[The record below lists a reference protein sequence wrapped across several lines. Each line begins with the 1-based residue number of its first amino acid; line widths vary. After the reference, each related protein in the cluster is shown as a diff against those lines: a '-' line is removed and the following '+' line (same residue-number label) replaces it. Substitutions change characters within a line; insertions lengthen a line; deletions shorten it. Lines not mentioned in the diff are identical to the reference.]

1 MLVEIPAYC
10 GQHHPLGEGPE
21 LDKGENQVEHKQV
34 SLYIHF
40 FLLLT
45 MATM

>member
-1 MLVEIPAYC
+1 MLVEILAHC
-10 GQHHPLGEGPE
+10 GQHHPLGDGPDQ
-21 LDKGENQVEHKQV
+21 DKGENQAEHKQV

-45 MATM
+45 MATI